1 MGTINQI
8 DIKNWTYYFY
18 NGIIEL
24 KKFDWSL
31 LKIDQKSYKDV
42 GIYNTGYKKKK
53 KNGNCKNIY
62 SVNPL

>member
-42 GIYNTGYKKKK
+42 GIYNTGYITIKKKW
-53 KNGNCKNIY
+53 
-62 SVNPL
+62 

>member
-1 MGTINQI
+1 MGTIKQI
-8 DIKNWTYYFY
+8 DIKNWTCYFY

-24 KKFDWSL
+24 KKFDSSL
-31 LKIDQKSYKDV
+31 LKIDKKSYKDV
-42 GIYNTGYKKKK
+42 GIYNTGYITIK